1 VAIVLVAAFFLY
13 LVRGILFPFVFG
25 LVAAALLDPSIRFL
39 RKKGLSRGLAVTSML
54 ILFFASLVGASV
66 LLAPRIA
73 GQFGSVQTNVTNL
86 VQTELFPETRVER
99 FLSDPGALAI
109 REEMEDP
116 YPIESAKFGDWL
128 RNPAAPDDSYAD
140 FFDSQSEQL
149 AEHELPTRR
158 DQLIAHLETPVQP
171 GWIDRMLVQ
180 YRSTLQK
187 VGLPTTRTGLE
198 EMFQVKKN
206 VSSIAGNVFGNFA
219 GVLQYATSSLFLLV
233 ITPLVTALILMN
245 YDDFRRRFV
254 TWIPPTIRP
263 AATDLLADLG
273 DVISGYV
280 RGLTRSVLLYSTINA
295 VLFYILGVPFALLLG
310 FLVGIF
316 YVIPYLGF
324 LISAAAIW
332 IAIVSGD
339 ASGFMG
345 IEMSKGGYIALVLI
359 VYVVV
364 GLVYDSVVHPQLV
377 GKSVGLHPVVSV
389 FVVLCGGAL
398 LGVAGMLMA
407 FPVAGMVKVVLD
419 RLIRYTTTSGGEEM
433 DLPRIPS
440 RHQT

>member
-1 VAIVLVAAFFLY
+1 
-13 LVRGILFPFVFG
+13 
-25 LVAAALLDPSIRFL
+25 
-39 RKKGLSRGLAVTSML
+39 M
-54 ILFFASLVGASV
+54 
-66 LLAPRIA
+66 
-73 GQFGSVQTNVTNL
+73 
-86 VQTELFPETRVER
+86 
-99 FLSDPGALAI
+99 
-109 REEMEDP
+109 
-116 YPIESAKFGDWL
+116 
-128 RNPAAPDDSYAD
+128 
-140 FFDSQSEQL
+140 
-149 AEHELPTRR
+149 
-158 DQLIAHLETPVQP
+158 
-171 GWIDRMLVQ
+171 
-180 YRSTLQK
+180 
-187 VGLPTTRTGLE
+187 
-198 EMFQVKKN
+198 
-206 VSSIAGNVFGNFA
+206 
-219 GVLQYATSSLFLLV
+219 

-433 DLPRIPS
+433 DLPRVPS

>member
-99 FLSDPGALAI
+99 FLADPGALFI
-109 REEMEDP
+109 REQMEDP
-116 YPIESAKFGDWL
+116 FPIESAKFGDWL
-128 RNPAAPDDSYAD
+128 RNPAAPDDTFAD

-149 AEHELPTRR
+149 AEHDLPTQR
-158 DQLIAHLETPVQP
+158 DQLIAHLETPVRP
-171 GWIDRMLVQ
+171 GYIDRMLVQ

-206 VSSIAGNVFGNFA
+206 VSSIAGNVFGNLA

-345 IEMSKGGYIALVLI
+345 VEMSKGGYIALVLI